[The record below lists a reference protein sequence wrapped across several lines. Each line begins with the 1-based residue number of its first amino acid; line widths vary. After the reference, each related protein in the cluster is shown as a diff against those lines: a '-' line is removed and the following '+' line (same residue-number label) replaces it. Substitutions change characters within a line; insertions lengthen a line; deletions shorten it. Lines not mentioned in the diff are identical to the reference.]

1 MLPKK
6 TDNQYT
12 MPPMTKEQAM
22 KKFLEVLK
30 TDHPNKGPGPTH
42 NWPMIFGEWLIFE
55 GQINKFC
62 ALKSIHPGTIQTKG
76 GRTIWL
82 ALRDAVRKK
91 GLELMLEK
99 MPNMLE
105 KKFEK
110 QFKVI
115 TKLEDVIEKS
125 ADRLLI
131 EPEPPIEPGNIAT
144 DEQRKQYKLDLAE
157 YKRAKSEHHA
167 EALKTLAEAVEK
179 LVDSNLKLRNDGVQK
194 IEAKS
199 LNLHG
204 TMMEAMKARD
214 QQYGIKD

>member
-1 MLPKK
+1 
-6 TDNQYT
+6 
-12 MPPMTKEQAM
+12 
-22 KKFLEVLK
+22 
-30 TDHPNKGPGPTH
+30 
-42 NWPMIFGEWLIFE
+42 
-55 GQINKFC
+55 
-62 ALKSIHPGTIQTKG
+62 
-76 GRTIWL
+76 
-82 ALRDAVRKK
+82 
-91 GLELMLEK
+91 MLEK

-179 LVDSNLKLRNDGVQK
+179 LVDSNLKLRNAGVQK
-194 IEAKS
+194 IESKS

-204 TMMEAMKARD
+204 SMMEAMKTRD